1 MTNEINVNQDIPNIV
16 SGTFTSSQQSADID
30 NPTWA
35 GCVLYLNV
43 TAASGTG
50 GLTPHLLCK
59 DPGSGNYDDVVTMG
73 TAKTAVGTYAYF
85 IYPCNGMIA
94 DNGAAVAAILP
105 RKFAIKISA
114 SDSSSYTYSVSLSM
128 VR

>member
-1 MTNEINVNQDIPNIV
+1 MTNEINTNQDIPNIL
-16 SGTFTSSQQSADID
+16 SGTFTTNQQSPDID

-35 GCVLYLNV
+35 GCVLYLNI

-59 DPGSGNYDDVVTMG
+59 DPGSGNYDDVVTLG

-85 IYPCNGMIA
+85 IYPSNGIIA
-94 DNGAAVAAILP
+94 DNGAGANAVLP
-105 RKFAIKISA
+105 RTFAIKIA
-114 SDSSSYTYSVSLSM
+114 AGDATSYSYSVSLS
-128 VR
+128 